1 MKIKIKR
8 SMRTEIFNNIETP
21 IGKRDFK
28 VTYNDDGFVVCM
40 LEILPFDLI
49 TTPSNLNL
57 KEQENEKNN

>member
-1 MKIKIKR
+1 
-8 SMRTEIFNNIETP
+8 MRTEIFNNIETP

>member
-1 MKIKIKR
+1 
-8 SMRTEIFNNIETP
+8 MRTEIFNNIETP

-57 KEQENEKNN
+57 KEQENERNN